1 MSEIMTTATA
11 HFTDKNVASGVAE
24 PELVTSWCSHLR
36 SSPPPSILTG
46 QCPHYQLLNIY
57 KITVVWSQDLE
68 SSSLIPQSIIVSRFH
83 SGSTLMDKGKAK

>member
-1 MSEIMTTATA
+1 MTTAPA
-11 HFTDKNVASGVAE
+11 HFTDKSMASGVTE
-24 PELVTSWCSHLR
+24 PELVISWCSYLR
-36 SSPPPSILTG
+36 SSWPPSILTG

-57 KITVVWSQDLE
+57 KITIVWSQDLE